1 MKWGSR
7 ALLCGVL
14 LVLCQCGPRPFAQLV
29 APPED
34 YAHYREYRSAE
45 VLEDRFRAAGR
56 YLSAEPEGRF
66 RDEVRQWL
74 LQAGGEYLQR
84 WWNDEARLADYQNWV
99 PEGPHSSV
107 IEARLQALA
116 AQSVAARARERE
128 LLATAARQQNAL
140 ERAKT
145 LRQEL
150 IASYKGWLL
159 QVASLRQFGQP
170 TAQLPHEFLHEYRE
184 IEPRASCTALGCS
197 KPVLL
202 PYAVPEERKLSWRE
216 LLFDVTLTLDNGA
229 LVEVSLHGVGLVSS
243 LAEALQRRTVA
254 PEDIQAQAEALGVVV
269 QLSALVLEQTLPAAQ
284 CERPAIS
291 PVVLARECSGV
302 QLQFRVASGEQEQD
316 SITLRPALPVKP

>member
-1 MKWGSR
+1 MRGSR
-7 ALLCGVL
+7 ALLCAASFA
-14 LVLCQCGPRPFAQLV
+14 LCQCGSRPVAQLS
-29 APPED
+29 AAPED

-45 VLEDRFRAAGR
+45 VLADRFRAAGR
-56 YLSAEPEGRF
+56 YLQAEPEGRF
-66 RDEVRQWL
+66 RDEVRTWL
-74 LQAGGEYLQR
+74 LQAGGEYLRR
-84 WWNDEARLADYQNWV
+84 WWNDEARLMAYQTWV
-99 PEGPHSSV
+99 PEGPHSGV

-116 AQSVAARARERE
+116 AQSVAARARDRE

-150 IASYKGWLL
+150 IASYKRWLL

-170 TAQLPHEFLHEYRE
+170 TAALPHEFLHEYRE
-184 IEPRASCTALGCS
+184 IEPRATCAALGCS

-202 PYAVPEERKLSWRE
+202 PYAVPAQRKLSWRE
-216 LLFDVTLTLDNGA
+216 LLFDVTLTLDNGV
-229 LVEVSLHGVGLVSS
+229 LVEASLHGVALVSS

-254 PEDIQAQAEALGVVV
+254 PDDIQAQAEALGVVV
-269 QLSALVLEQTLPAAQ
+269 QLSALVLEHTLPATQ

-302 QLQFRVASGEQEQD
+302 QLEFRVAAGEQEQD
-316 SITLRPALPVKP
+316 SITLRPAPAAKP